1 VRCNT
6 RIQKE
11 NTGGTLQTLAVA
23 LLLLLVLLLLLFSFP
38 LRIYKGTQST
48 HTLKENT
55 DVLMSQ
61 MYMALVN
68 ETVVEAVRV
77 ALDDYAMSHDTTP
90 EVNALPGIITTA
102 EEEVIHR
109 AVLVGLQNLCRVQRI
124 VSSTSSQQH
133 TVGYDD
139 RPLADDDATA
149 AATRAEA
156 AASLRKGFGLLMH
169 NNTALQ
175 DVVHRVVTSIQ
186 AYLGESRQSGK
197 RDGGAVAGVYSAA
210 PEVTQMLGDAVEQ
223 QLLWN
228 GGEAGTQAAAGQ
240 TSVVTQLGSFSA
252 GQCVWLSATLLAGYL
267 IFRLVFGGTLGIG
280 ATLNRRRRTRT
291 ALIGL
296 PDSGKTALFGQLVR
310 RIQLRETRT
319 SMRESVGPLL
329 VAKEQGISETTPGI
343 TIVDCPG
350 HPRLRDHMLRA
361 VGEAVNVVVVIDA
374 VTVQDSQHDGVAALA
389 ELLLNVLQSTEFY
402 GVQRLLFACTK
413 RDEVTS
419 YAAKAVRKLLEAAMV
434 ASIESRQNAMGRV
447 ESVRDSNNTVIAST
461 NRKSGR
467 GGNAGRHYVLS
478 VDDCGDA
485 GGVDGGQGLTRSHL
499 RGDGGGVKRFSFEQL
514 GIPVFFVDIS
524 SCPHSTEHKYSVA
537 PIEAFILDK

>member
-1 VRCNT
+1 LLFFFFYSVRCNT

-228 GGEAGTQAAAGQ
+228 GGETPGLLPYLSSCLWRNVGYWRDAEPTSSYAHRVDWPAGQRQNCTFWAAGT
-240 TSVVTQLGSFSA
+240 T
-252 GQCVWLSATLLAGYL
+252 
-267 IFRLVFGGTLGIG
+267 
-280 ATLNRRRRTRT
+280 
-291 ALIGL
+291 
-296 PDSGKTALFGQLVR
+296 
-310 RIQLRETRT
+310 
-319 SMRESVGPLL
+319 
-329 VAKEQGISETTPGI
+329 
-343 TIVDCPG
+343 
-350 HPRLRDHMLRA
+350 
-361 VGEAVNVVVVIDA
+361 
-374 VTVQDSQHDGVAALA
+374 
-389 ELLLNVLQSTEFY
+389 
-402 GVQRLLFACTK
+402 
-413 RDEVTS
+413 
-419 YAAKAVRKLLEAAMV
+419 
-434 ASIESRQNAMGRV
+434 
-447 ESVRDSNNTVIAST
+447 
-461 NRKSGR
+461 
-467 GGNAGRHYVLS
+467 
-478 VDDCGDA
+478 
-485 GGVDGGQGLTRSHL
+485 
-499 RGDGGGVKRFSFEQL
+499 
-514 GIPVFFVDIS
+514 
-524 SCPHSTEHKYSVA
+524 HSTAGNSHEYA
-537 PIEAFILDK
+537 GERRPPARREGARDL